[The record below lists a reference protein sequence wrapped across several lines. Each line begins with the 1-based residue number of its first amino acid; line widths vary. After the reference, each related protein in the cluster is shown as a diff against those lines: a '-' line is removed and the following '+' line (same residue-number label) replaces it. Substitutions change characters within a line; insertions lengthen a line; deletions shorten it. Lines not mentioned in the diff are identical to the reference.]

1 MARQKSFLKLKGLI
15 GDLSFYKTRDGYM
28 VREKGGIEGKRI
40 ATDPAFERTR
50 ENNAE
55 FGRAGKGSK
64 LFRSAFQEL
73 VSRCSERR
81 MVGRLQREMVKITK
95 SDTVNLR
102 GERTVADGDKTI
114 LAGFEFNQNS
124 PFSTSFNAAYTSG
137 IDRAGGELTV
147 EIPALIPTQLIKAP
161 QGTSHFR
168 IFSGGGEIDFGAE
181 SFQVSKDETGILPW
195 DGAETNAIQHS
206 LSVPEGSTLPLFLLL
221 GVEFFQETNGEY
233 YPLKNGAFTSLVV
246 VAVDQV

>member
-1 MARQKSFLKLKGLI
+1 
-15 GDLSFYKTRDGYM
+15 
-28 VREKGGIEGKRI
+28 
-40 ATDPAFERTR
+40 
-50 ENNAE
+50 
-55 FGRAGKGSK
+55 
-64 LFRSAFQEL
+64 
-73 VSRCSERR
+73 
-81 MVGRLQREMVKITK
+81 
-95 SDTVNLR
+95 
-102 GERTVADGDKTI
+102 
-114 LAGFEFNQNS
+114 
-124 PFSTSFNAAYTSG
+124 

-246 VAVDQV
+246 VA